1 VFDNGGAGRSGNRE
15 ETGASLVASTTN
27 FWARWRVRTGY
38 LVAALFLWLA
48 APTPRSIGIGIVVV
62 ASGLIIRTLA
72 AGHLHKAEEITD
84 SGPYAWTRNPLYLGS
99 ALLTLGFAIGADS
112 VWSAALI
119 VGYYCAFYPAVMLRE
134 EVELRIR
141 FGARFDEFAASVP
154 RFLPRP
160 LGKHL
165 RESRCQR
172 SFSWSQYKRNREYQA
187 AIGSAVG
194 IVLLWARMLLRH
206 G

>member
-1 VFDNGGAGRSGNRE
+1 M
-15 ETGASLVASTTN
+15 ASTTS

-38 LVAALFLWLA
+38 LVAALFLWMA
-48 APTPRSIGIGIVVV
+48 APTPRSIAIGMVVV
-62 ASGLIIRTLA
+62 ALGLVVRAVA
-72 AGHLHKAEEITD
+72 AGHLHKAEEITT

-112 VWSAALI
+112 VWPAALI
-119 VGYYCAFYPAVMLRE
+119 VAYYCAFYPAVMLRE
-134 EVELRIR
+134 ETELHMR

-160 LGKHL
+160 PGKKL

-172 SFSWSQYKRNREYQA
+172 GFSWWQYKRNREYQA

-194 IVLLWARMLLRH
+194 VMLLWARMLLRH